1 MAILF
6 QKVYKSGIAHRTPKT
21 SRTHAHPAHF
31 SEWISHANAHAHV
44 RPHIARV
51 RAHAPSQLIPW
62 LYVPKIMCP
71 GLYDIAIPRACMTDP
86 REAYVFAEAAIFLAE
101 PFKNFAFTTSFLS

>member
-1 MAILF
+1 M
-6 QKVYKSGIAHRTPKT
+6 
-21 SRTHAHPAHF
+21 
-31 SEWISHANAHAHV
+31 